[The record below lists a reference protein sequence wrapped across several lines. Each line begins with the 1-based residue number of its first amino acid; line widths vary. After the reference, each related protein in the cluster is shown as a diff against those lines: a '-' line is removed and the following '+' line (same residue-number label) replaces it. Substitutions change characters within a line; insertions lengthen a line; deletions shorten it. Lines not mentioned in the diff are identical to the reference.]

1 MKSDTLGELATA
13 LAKAQ
18 AEMHNPRFD
27 QVNPHFKS
35 KFASLAA
42 VREAVIPVLAKHG
55 ISLSQ
60 WPMCEGNNAGCRT
73 VLAHASGEWMD
84 ESFLIPVDKQSAHG
98 YASALTYAKRLSMQ
112 AVCGVVGDEDDD
124 GNGAIDKPAS
134 PTPLNTPT
142 QILKD
147 EYAALPQEGKDWVDT
162 IAADCIV
169 MLSRGDVEGAYDHL
183 EGQNFDAEHKSAL
196 WSKLDS
202 KQRSAIKKHSAT
214 IRKAA

>member
-1 MKSDTLGELATA
+1 MKSDSIKELATA

-124 GNGAIDKPAS
+124 GNGAIDKPAG
-134 PTPLNTPT
+134 PTPITPT

-147 EYAALPQEGKDWVDT
+147 EYEALPQEGRDWVDT
-162 IAADCIV
+162 IAADVIV
-169 MLSRGDVEGAYDHL
+169 MVTRGDVEGAYLHI
-183 EGQNFDAEHKSAL
+183 EAQAFDAEHKSAL
-196 WSKLDS
+196 WSRLDS
-202 KQRSAIKKHSAT
+202 KQRSALKKHSET
-214 IRKAA
+214 KRKAA